1 MPALRKAFRERYG
14 IAEDRMFA
22 SLEDLLQRAKPEAV
36 AAFSS
41 TRDHRP
47 IIEAAAAR
55 GVHVMVEKP
64 LAVSV
69 KDARAIEAAA
79 VEGPH
84 PRRSP
89 TTRPPGIPAITPS
102 GGC

>member
-1 MPALRKAFRERYG
+1 
-14 IAEDRMFA
+14 MFA
-22 SLEDLLQRAKPEAV
+22 SLDALLQRAKPEAI

-47 IIEAAAAR
+47 IIQAAAPR

-69 KDARAIEAAA
+69 ADARAIERGRDARAA
-79 VEGPH
+79 
-84 PRRSP
+84 S
-89 TTRPPGIPAITPS
+89 T
-102 GGC
+102 